1 MTDKDTTIMTVAYLI
16 TAFLLALFVN
26 YNTKLGI
33 EQDLKRGKLRLF
45 DNQYSCQMTGRYVSD
60 ERFIPSTVTMED
72 LPKEI
77 QDKLKWKIKLN
88 IIL

>member
-16 TAFLLALFVN
+16 TTFILALFVN

-33 EQDLKRGKLRLF
+33 EEDLKQGELRLF

-60 ERFIPSTVTMED
+60 ERFIQSTVTVED

-77 QDKLKWKIKLN
+77 QEKIK
-88 IIL
+88 

>member
-33 EQDLKRGKLRLF
+33 EQDLKHGELRLF

-60 ERFIPSTVTMED
+60 ERFIPSTVTVED

-77 QDKLKWKIKLN
+77 QEKIK
-88 IIL
+88 

>member
-16 TAFLLALFVN
+16 TTFILALFVN

-33 EQDLKRGKLRLF
+33 EEDLKQGELRLF

-60 ERFIPSTVTMED
+60 ERFIPSTVTVED
-72 LPKEI
+72 LPKGI
-77 QDKLKWKIKLN
+77 QEKIK
-88 IIL
+88 

>member
-1 MTDKDTTIMTVAYLI
+1 MKDNDITIMTVAYLL

-33 EQDLKRGKLRLF
+33 EQDLKQGKLRLF

-60 ERFIPSTVTMED
+60 ERFIPKEVTID
-72 LPKEI
+72 ILPDDIKKQLKET
-77 QDKLKWKIKLN
+77 K
-88 IIL
+88 

>member
-1 MTDKDTTIMTVAYLI
+1 MKDNEITIMTVAYLI

-33 EQDLKRGKLRLF
+33 EKDLRRGELRLF

-60 ERFIPSTVTMED
+60 ERFIPSTVTVED

-77 QDKLKWKIKLN
+77 QEKIK
-88 IIL
+88 

>member
-1 MTDKDTTIMTVAYLI
+1 MKDNEITIMTVAYLI

-33 EQDLKRGKLRLF
+33 EKDLSRGELRLF

-60 ERFIPSTVTMED
+60 ERFIPSTVTVED

-77 QDKLKWKIKLN
+77 QKKLK
-88 IIL
+88 

>member
-1 MTDKDTTIMTVAYLI
+1 MKDNDITIMTVAYLL

-33 EQDLKRGKLRLF
+33 EKDLRRGELRLF

-60 ERFIPSTVTMED
+60 ERFIPSTVTVED

-77 QDKLKWKIKLN
+77 QEKIK
-88 IIL
+88 

>member
-1 MTDKDTTIMTVAYLI
+1 MKDNEITIMTVAYLI

-33 EQDLKRGKLRLF
+33 EQDLKQGKLRLF

-60 ERFIPSTVTMED
+60 ERFIPSTVTVED

-77 QDKLKWKIKLN
+77 QEKIK
-88 IIL
+88 

>member
-16 TAFLLALFVN
+16 TTFILALFVN

-33 EQDLKRGKLRLF
+33 EEDLKQGELRLF

-60 ERFIPSTVTMED
+60 ERFIPSTVTVED

-77 QDKLKWKIKLN
+77 QEKIK
-88 IIL
+88 

>member
-33 EQDLKRGKLRLF
+33 EQDLKHGKLRLF

-60 ERFIPSTVTMED
+60 ERFIPNEVTLD
-72 LPKEI
+72 ILPDDIKKQLKET
-77 QDKLKWKIKLN
+77 K
-88 IIL
+88 

>member
-1 MTDKDTTIMTVAYLI
+1 MKDNDITIMTVAYLI

-33 EQDLKRGKLRLF
+33 EKDLSRGELRLF

-60 ERFIPSTVTMED
+60 ERFIPSTVTVED

-77 QDKLKWKIKLN
+77 QEKIK
-88 IIL
+88 

>member
-16 TAFLLALFVN
+16 TTFIIALFVN

-33 EQDLKRGKLRLF
+33 EEDLKQGELRLF

-60 ERFIPSTVTMED
+60 ERFIPSTVTVED

-77 QDKLKWKIKLN
+77 QEKIK
-88 IIL
+88 

>member
-1 MTDKDTTIMTVAYLI
+1 MKDNDITIMTVAYLL

-33 EQDLKRGKLRLF
+33 EKDLKQGELRLF
-45 DNQYSCQMTGRYVSD
+45 DNQYSCQMTGRYISD
-60 ERFIPSTVTMED
+60 ERFIPSTVTVED

-77 QDKLKWKIKLN
+77 QEKIK
-88 IIL
+88 

>member
-1 MTDKDTTIMTVAYLI
+1 MKDNEITIMTVAYLI

-33 EQDLKRGKLRLF
+33 EQDLKQGELRLF

-60 ERFIPSTVTMED
+60 ERFIPSTVTVED

-77 QDKLKWKIKLN
+77 QKKLK
-88 IIL
+88 

>member
-1 MTDKDTTIMTVAYLI
+1 MKDNDITIMTVAYLI

-33 EQDLKRGKLRLF
+33 EKDLRRGELRLF

-60 ERFIPSTVTMED
+60 ERFIPSTVTVED

-77 QDKLKWKIKLN
+77 QEKIK
-88 IIL
+88 